1 MARFARK
8 MFDVYTPE
16 AARYKAL
23 AEGVDM
29 MKEYQEMRKVAQ
41 ERLRKLEKAGNMA
54 DAIYRDNI
62 NRFPRK
68 SEIGSDA
75 RMLYDAIA
83 DISHFLA
90 EKKST
95 VGGYKQIVASAVK
108 TFTENYGSEGL
119 TGMDWKTFGEMMK
132 GIKSHAKSKAYYSGW
147 KNAYRSA
154 LSNAR
159 KRGMTA
165 DDLNAAVAAGQIKIG
180 VRGGL
185 KDASGRRLR

>member
-16 AARYKAL
+16 SARYKAL

-132 GIKSHAKSKAYYSGW
+132 GIKSHANSKAYYSGW
-147 KNAYRSA
+147 KNAYRSV

-159 KRGMTA
+159 KHGMTA
-165 DDLNAAVAAGQIKIG
+165 DDLNVAAGQIKIG